1 MLGRTSRA
9 SIIHRRYTPREEWA
23 DREGERA
30 VEGQGDCW
38 GGVGRP
44 HDVSTLGFPHHA
56 QGVCWVCVGVWVCW
70 CVGVGMWVCGCVCV
84 FVCGCVEVWVCVVL
98 VCGVVVAT
106 AASGV

>member
-1 MLGRTSRA
+1 MEWEGLMTCPRSVSR
-9 SIIHRRYTPREEWA
+9 I
-23 DREGERA
+23 
-30 VEGQGDCW
+30 
-38 GGVGRP
+38 
-44 HDVSTLGFPHHA
+44 TLK
-56 QGVCWVCVGVWVCW
+56 VCVGCVWVCG